1 MLEDQF
7 HFILNLKTIMLKTNE
22 IKYLRKGKSM
32 KKIIFNSFGNEK
44 EMKIVEEEEQKP
56 TGSQVLVKHMAIG
69 VNFID
74 IYQRTGLYP
83 LSLPSRLGLEAAGIV
98 EEIGDSVE
106 SFKKGDRVCYCNGP
120 LGAYATH
127 NLVPENLLL
136 NLPDEIEFETVA
148 SSLLKGVTA
157 YFLMHD
163 IYPVGK
169 HDTIIFH
176 AAAGGVGS
184 IASGWAKSLGAK
196 VIGTVGSDEKIDYA
210 KSNGCDHV
218 VNISKESFKDLAIQV
233 TNNEGVSVVYD
244 SIGKNTINDSMDSLK
259 RKGLLVSF
267 GNASGVPDPINILD
281 LMKKGSLFI
290 TRPTLFD
297 YVKTREQLV
306 NASDKYF
313 AVLKS
318 GAVKIDV
325 QQKFT
330 LDEVGEA
337 HAAMSGRKT
346 IGTSVLVP

>member
-1 MLEDQF
+1 MKRI
-7 HFILNLKTIMLKTNE
+7 ILNN
-22 IKYLRKGKSM
+22 
-32 KKIIFNSFGNEK
+32 FGDEQ
-44 EMKIVEEEEQKP
+44 EMKLIDGEQQKP
-56 TGSQVLVKHMAIG
+56 IDNQVLIKHMAIG

-83 LSLPSRLGLEAAGIV
+83 LNLPSRLGLEASGVV
-98 EEIGDSVE
+98 EEVGDKVE
-106 SFKKGDRVCYCNGP
+106 EFKKGDRVCYCNGP

-127 NLVPENLLL
+127 NIVPENLLL
-136 NLPDEIEFETVA
+136 HLPDEIEFETVA

-163 IYPVGK
+163 IYKVGK
-169 HDTIIFH
+169 EDTIIFH

-184 IASGWAKSLGAK
+184 IASGWAKSLGAT

-218 VNISKESFKDLAIQV
+218 VNISKESFKDAALKI
-233 TNNEGVSVVYD
+233 TDNEGVSVVYD
-244 SIGKNTINDSMDSLK
+244 SIGKDTLIDSMDSLRK
-259 RKGLLVSF
+259 RGLLVSF

-297 YVKTREQLV
+297 YVKTREQLI
-306 NASDKYF
+306 NASEKYF
-313 AVLKS
+313 DVLKS
-318 GAVKIDV
+318 GHVQIDV

-330 LDEVGEA
+330 LEEVGKA
-337 HAAMSGRKT
+337 HAAMSNRKT
-346 IGTSVLVP
+346 VGTTVLVP

>member
-1 MLEDQF
+1 
-7 HFILNLKTIMLKTNE
+7 
-22 IKYLRKGKSM
+22 M
-32 KKIIFNSFGNEK
+32 KKIILNNFGDEQ
-44 EMKIVEEEEQKP
+44 EMKLIDGEQQKP
-56 TGSQVLVKHMAIG
+56 IDNQVLIKHMAIG

-83 LSLPSRLGLEAAGIV
+83 LNLPSRLGLEASGVV
-98 EEIGDSVE
+98 EEVGDKVE
-106 SFKKGDRVCYCNGP
+106 EFKKGDRVCYCNGP

-127 NLVPENLLL
+127 NIVPENLLL
-136 NLPDEIEFETVA
+136 HLPDEIEFETVA

-163 IYPVGK
+163 IYKVGK
-169 HDTIIFH
+169 EDTIIFH

-184 IASGWAKSLGAK
+184 IASGWAKSLGAT

-218 VNISKESFKDLAIQV
+218 INISKESFKEAALKITD
-233 TNNEGVSVVYD
+233 NEGVSVVYD
-244 SIGKNTINDSMDSLK
+244 SIGKDTLIDSMDSLRK
-259 RKGLLVSF
+259 RGLLVSF

-297 YVKTREQLV
+297 YVKTREQLI
-306 NASDKYF
+306 NASEKYF
-313 AVLKS
+313 DVLKS
-318 GAVKIDV
+318 GHVQIDV

-330 LDEVGEA
+330 LEEVGKA
-337 HAAMSGRKT
+337 HAAMSNRKT
-346 IGTSVLVP
+346 VGTTVLVP

>member
-1 MLEDQF
+1 
-7 HFILNLKTIMLKTNE
+7 
-22 IKYLRKGKSM
+22 M
-32 KKIIFNSFGNEK
+32 KKIILNNFGSEE
-44 EMKIVEEEEQKP
+44 EMKIVEEEQQKP
-56 TGSQVLVKHMAIG
+56 IDNQVLIKHMAIG

-83 LSLPSRLGLEAAGIV
+83 LNLPSRLGLEASGVVEAVGDKV
-98 EEIGDSVE
+98 EE
-106 SFKKGDRVCYCNGP
+106 FKKGDRVCYCNGP

-127 NLVPENLLL
+127 NIVPENLLL
-136 NLPDEIEFETVA
+136 HLPDEIEFETVA

-163 IYPVGK
+163 IYKVGK
-169 HDTIIFH
+169 EDTIIFH

-184 IASGWAKSLGAK
+184 IASGWAKSLGAT

-218 VNISKESFKDLAIQV
+218 VNISKESFKDAALKI
-233 TNNEGVSVVYD
+233 TDNEGVSVVYD
-244 SIGKNTINDSMDSLK
+244 SIGKDTLIDSMDSLRK
-259 RKGLLVSF
+259 RGLLVSF

-297 YVKTREQLV
+297 YVKTREQLI
-306 NASDKYF
+306 NASEKYF
-313 AVLKS
+313 DVLKS
-318 GAVKIDV
+318 GHVQIDV

-330 LDEVGEA
+330 LEEVGKA
-337 HAAMSGRKT
+337 HAAMSNRKT
-346 IGTSVLVP
+346 VGTTVLVP

>member
-1 MLEDQF
+1 
-7 HFILNLKTIMLKTNE
+7 
-22 IKYLRKGKSM
+22 M
-32 KKIIFNSFGNEK
+32 KKIILNNFGNEQ
-44 EMKIVEEEEQKP
+44 EMKLIDGEAQKP
-56 TGSQVLVKHMAIG
+56 MDNQVLIKHMAIG

-83 LSLPSRLGLEAAGIV
+83 LNLPSRLGLEASGVV
-98 EEIGDSVE
+98 EEVGDKVE
-106 SFKKGDRVCYCNGP
+106 EFKKGDRVCYCNGP

-127 NLVPENLLL
+127 NIVPENLLL
-136 NLPDEIEFETVA
+136 HLPDEIEFETVA

-163 IYPVGK
+163 IYKVGID
-169 HDTIIFH
+169 DTIIFH

-184 IASGWAKSLGAK
+184 IASGWAKSLGAT
-196 VIGTVGSDEKIDYA
+196 VIGTVGSDEKISYA

-218 VNISKESFKDLAIQV
+218 VNINKESFKDIALKI
-233 TNNEGVSVVYD
+233 TDNEGVTVVYD
-244 SIGKNTINDSMDSLK
+244 SIGKDTLIDSMDSLRK
-259 RKGLLVSF
+259 RGLLVSF

-306 NASDKYF
+306 NASEKYF
-313 AVLKS
+313 EVLKS

-330 LDEVGEA
+330 LDKVGKA
-337 HAAMSGRKT
+337 HAAMSSRKT
-346 IGTSVLVP
+346 MGTTVLIP

>member
-1 MLEDQF
+1 MLISLLIVGDEQ
-7 HFILNLKTIMLKTNE
+7 
-22 IKYLRKGKSM
+22 
-32 KKIIFNSFGNEK
+32 
-44 EMKIVEEEEQKP
+44 EMKLIDGEQQKP
-56 TGSQVLVKHMAIG
+56 IDNQVLIKHMAIG

-83 LSLPSRLGLEAAGIV
+83 LNLPSRLGLEASGVVEAVGDKV
-98 EEIGDSVE
+98 EE
-106 SFKKGDRVCYCNGP
+106 FKKGDRVCYCNGP

-127 NLVPENLLL
+127 NIVPENLLL
-136 NLPDEIEFETVA
+136 HLPDEIEFETVA

-163 IYPVGK
+163 IYKVGK
-169 HDTIIFH
+169 EDTIIFH

-184 IASGWAKSLGAK
+184 IASGWAKSLGAT

-218 VNISKESFKDLAIQV
+218 VNISKESFKDAALKI
-233 TNNEGVSVVYD
+233 TDNEGVSVVYD
-244 SIGKNTINDSMDSLK
+244 SIGKDTLIDSMDSLRK
-259 RKGLLVSF
+259 RGLLVSF

-297 YVKTREQLV
+297 YVKTREQLI
-306 NASDKYF
+306 NASEKYF
-313 AVLKS
+313 DVLKS
-318 GAVKIDV
+318 GHVQIDV

-330 LDEVGEA
+330 LEEVGKA
-337 HAAMSGRKT
+337 HAAMSNRKT
-346 IGTSVLVP
+346 VGTTVLVP

>member
-1 MLEDQF
+1 
-7 HFILNLKTIMLKTNE
+7 
-22 IKYLRKGKSM
+22 M
-32 KKIIFNSFGNEK
+32 KKIILNNFGSEE
-44 EMKIVEEEEQKP
+44 EMKIVEEEQQKP
-56 TGSQVLVKHMAIG
+56 IDNQVLIKHMAIG

-83 LSLPSRLGLEAAGIV
+83 LNLPSRLGLEASGVV
-98 EEIGDSVE
+98 EEVGDKVE
-106 SFKKGDRVCYCNGP
+106 EFKKGDRVCYCNGP

-127 NLVPENLLL
+127 NIVPENLLL
-136 NLPDEIEFETVA
+136 HLPDEIEFETVA

-163 IYPVGK
+163 IYKVGK
-169 HDTIIFH
+169 EDTIIFH

-184 IASGWAKSLGAK
+184 IASGWAKSLGAT

-218 VNISKESFKDLAIQV
+218 VNISKESFKDAALKI
-233 TNNEGVSVVYD
+233 TDNEGVSVVYD
-244 SIGKNTINDSMDSLK
+244 SIGKDTLIDSMDSLRK
-259 RKGLLVSF
+259 RGLLVSF

-297 YVKTREQLV
+297 YVKTREQLI
-306 NASDKYF
+306 NASEKYF
-313 AVLKS
+313 DVLKS
-318 GAVKIDV
+318 GHVQIDV

-330 LDEVGEA
+330 LEEVGKA
-337 HAAMSGRKT
+337 HAAMSNRKT
-346 IGTSVLVP
+346 VGTTVLVP

>member
-1 MLEDQF
+1 
-7 HFILNLKTIMLKTNE
+7 
-22 IKYLRKGKSM
+22 M
-32 KKIIFNSFGNEK
+32 KKIILNNFGDEQ
-44 EMKIVEEEEQKP
+44 EMKLIDGEQQKP
-56 TGSQVLVKHMAIG
+56 IDNQVLIKHMAIG

-83 LSLPSRLGLEAAGIV
+83 LNLPSRLGLEASGVVEAVGDEV
-98 EEIGDSVE
+98 EE
-106 SFKKGDRVCYCNGP
+106 FKKGDRVCYCNGP

-127 NLVPENLLL
+127 NIVPENLLL
-136 NLPDEIEFETVA
+136 HLPDEIEFETVA

-163 IYPVGK
+163 IYKVGK
-169 HDTIIFH
+169 EDTIIFH

-184 IASGWAKSLGAK
+184 IASGWAKSLGAT

-218 VNISKESFKDLAIQV
+218 VNISKESFKDAALKI
-233 TNNEGVSVVYD
+233 TDNEGVSVVYD
-244 SIGKNTINDSMDSLK
+244 SIGKDTLIDSMDSLRK
-259 RKGLLVSF
+259 RGLLVSF

-297 YVKTREQLV
+297 YVKTREQLI
-306 NASDKYF
+306 NASEKYF
-313 AVLKS
+313 DVLKS
-318 GAVKIDV
+318 GHVQIDV

-330 LDEVGEA
+330 LEEVGKA
-337 HAAMSGRKT
+337 HAAMSNRKT
-346 IGTSVLVP
+346 VGTTVLVP

>member
-1 MLEDQF
+1 
-7 HFILNLKTIMLKTNE
+7 
-22 IKYLRKGKSM
+22 M
-32 KKIIFNSFGNEK
+32 KKIILNNFGDEQ
-44 EMKIVEEEEQKP
+44 EMKLIDEEQQKP
-56 TGSQVLVKHMAIG
+56 IDNQVLIKHMAIG

-83 LSLPSRLGLEAAGIV
+83 LNLPSRLGLEASGVVEAVGDKV
-98 EEIGDSVE
+98 EE
-106 SFKKGDRVCYCNGP
+106 FKKGDRVCYCNGP

-127 NLVPENLLL
+127 NIVPENLLL
-136 NLPDEIEFETVA
+136 HLPDEIEFETVA

-163 IYPVGK
+163 IYKVGK
-169 HDTIIFH
+169 EDTIIFH

-184 IASGWAKSLGAK
+184 IASGWAKSLGAT

-218 VNISKESFKDLAIQV
+218 VNISKESFKDAALKI
-233 TNNEGVSVVYD
+233 TDNEGVSVVYD
-244 SIGKNTINDSMDSLK
+244 SIGKDTLIDSMDSLK
-259 RKGLLVSF
+259 KRGLLVSF

-297 YVKTREQLV
+297 YVKTREQLI
-306 NASDKYF
+306 NASEKYF
-313 AVLKS
+313 DVLKS
-318 GAVKIDV
+318 GHVQIDV

-330 LDEVGEA
+330 LEEVGKA
-337 HAAMSGRKT
+337 HAAMSNRKT
-346 IGTSVLVP
+346 VGTTVLVP

>member
-1 MLEDQF
+1 
-7 HFILNLKTIMLKTNE
+7 
-22 IKYLRKGKSM
+22 M
-32 KKIIFNSFGNEK
+32 KKIILNNFGDEQ
-44 EMKIVEEEEQKP
+44 EMKLIDGEQQKP
-56 TGSQVLVKHMAIG
+56 IDNQVLIKHMAIG

-83 LSLPSRLGLEAAGIV
+83 LNLPSRLGLEASGVV
-98 EEIGDSVE
+98 EAVGDKVE
-106 SFKKGDRVCYCNGP
+106 GFKKGDRGCYCNGP

-127 NLVPENLLL
+127 NIVPENLLL
-136 NLPDEIEFETVA
+136 HLPDEIEFETVA

-163 IYPVGK
+163 IYKVGK
-169 HDTIIFH
+169 EDTIIFH

-184 IASGWAKSLGAK
+184 IASGWAKSLGAT

-218 VNISKESFKDLAIQV
+218 VNISKESFKDAALKI
-233 TNNEGVSVVYD
+233 TDNEGVSVVYD
-244 SIGKNTINDSMDSLK
+244 SIGKDTLIDSMDSLRK
-259 RKGLLVSF
+259 RGLLVSF

-297 YVKTREQLV
+297 YVKTREQLI
-306 NASDKYF
+306 NASEKYF
-313 AVLKS
+313 DVLKS
-318 GAVKIDV
+318 GHVQIDV

-330 LDEVGEA
+330 LEEVGKA
-337 HAAMSGRKT
+337 HAAMSNRKT
-346 IGTSVLVP
+346 VGTTVLVP

>member
-1 MLEDQF
+1 
-7 HFILNLKTIMLKTNE
+7 
-22 IKYLRKGKSM
+22 M
-32 KKIIFNSFGNEK
+32 KKIILNNFGDEQ
-44 EMKIVEEEEQKP
+44 EMKLIDEEQQKP
-56 TGSQVLVKHMAIG
+56 IDNQVLIKHMAIG

-83 LSLPSRLGLEAAGIV
+83 LNLPSRLGLEASGVV
-98 EEIGDSVE
+98 EEVGDKVE
-106 SFKKGDRVCYCNGP
+106 EFKKGDRVCYCNGP

-127 NLVPENLLL
+127 NIVPENLLL
-136 NLPDEIEFETVA
+136 HLPDEIEFETVA

-163 IYPVGK
+163 IYKVGK
-169 HDTIIFH
+169 EDTIIFH

-184 IASGWAKSLGAK
+184 IASGWAKSLGAT

-218 VNISKESFKDLAIQV
+218 VNISKESFKDAALKI
-233 TNNEGVSVVYD
+233 TDNEGVSVVYD
-244 SIGKNTINDSMDSLK
+244 SIGKDTLIDSMDSLRK
-259 RKGLLVSF
+259 RGLLVSF

-297 YVKTREQLV
+297 YVKTREQLI
-306 NASDKYF
+306 NASEKYF
-313 AVLKS
+313 DVLKS
-318 GAVKIDV
+318 GHVQIDV

-330 LDEVGEA
+330 LEEVGKA
-337 HAAMSGRKT
+337 HAAMSNRKT
-346 IGTSVLVP
+346 VGTTVLVP